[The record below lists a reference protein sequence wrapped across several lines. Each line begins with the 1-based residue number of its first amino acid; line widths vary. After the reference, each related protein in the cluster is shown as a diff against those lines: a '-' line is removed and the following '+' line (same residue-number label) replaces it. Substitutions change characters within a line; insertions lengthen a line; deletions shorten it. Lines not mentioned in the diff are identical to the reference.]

1 MWRLAALLILARA
14 VHSQSIEGTVT
25 NVVTHAPIAGVYI
38 RLKGPATYTSSSDAA
53 GVFRVAEAAPG
64 EYFVDILV
72 TGYYPVARKTV
83 EVGATPVHVAYELT
97 PLAKLQGR
105 VLYSDGTPAAGAQV
119 VLVMLPARQ
128 ALGIKTDERGRFT
141 SNGILG
147 ERFILCAQGAAS
159 AKAVEGEEWAP
170 TCYPNTL
177 DRSAAEVIQLKPGG
191 DVSGYDIRLRSVPV
205 YRISGIVL
213 DDLGKPAAGAK
224 IQLMSN
230 NGLPALRDGIPA
242 AADGSF
248 TIPSAHAGEWLLF
261 ARLKRGDLDLK
272 TIRIV
277 TVKRSDLEDVSIH
290 LDRPFALAGFVERDE
305 PRDANGRRALT
316 SVYLQGEPPIE
327 GLSVHATH
335 DQDGAI
341 LFKNIYPGRY
351 RIVPLGI
358 RSGFYVESVKLG
370 DRDVLGE
377 AVDLVEGGPP
387 LRVIYR
393 SGAPRVRV
401 HVEKGA
407 GACVAIVPQ
416 NEALVNEQFIREA
429 TADKDGR
436 SEIGSL
442 RPGDYYAFAFDR
454 LDMGSLQDPAFLRT
468 LIPSAVKVH
477 VEKGEA
483 ATVDLKVTPW
493 PQ

>member
-1 MWRLAALLILARA
+1 MVRLAAIFVFATA
-14 VHSQSIEGTVT
+14 VHAQSIEGTVT
-25 NVVTHAPIAGVYI
+25 NASTHAPIPGAYI

-53 GVFRVAEAAPG
+53 GVFRVDKAAPG
-64 EYFVDILV
+64 EYQVDIAF
-72 TGYYPVARKTV
+72 TGYSPIVHKTV
-83 EVGATPVHVAYELT
+83 EVGAAPVHVALELT

-119 VLVMLPARQ
+119 VLLMLPDREAI
-128 ALGIKTDERGRFT
+128 GIKTDDRGRFA

-147 ERFILCAQGAAS
+147 ERFILCAQGPAS

-177 DRSAAEVIQLKPGG
+177 DRGAAEIVQLKPGA

-205 YRISGIVL
+205 YRIRGVVL
-213 DDLGKPAAGAK
+213 DDLGKAAAGAK

-248 TIPSAHAGEWLLF
+248 TIPSAHAGEWRLF

-272 TIRIV
+272 VIRLV
-277 TVKRSDLEDVSIH
+277 TVKHGDLEDVSIR
-290 LDRPFALAGFVERDE
+290 LDRPFQLAGFVERDE
-305 PRDANGRRALT
+305 PRDANGRRGLT
-316 SVYLQGEPPIE
+316 SVYLQGEPPTE
-327 GLSVHATH
+327 GLSAQATH

-358 RSGFYVESVKLG
+358 RPGFYVESVKLG

-377 AVDLVEGGPP
+377 TVDLVEAGPP
-387 LRVIYR
+387 LRVVYR

-407 GACVAIVPQ
+407 GAHVAIVPQ
-416 NEALVNEQFIREA
+416 NEALANEQFIREA
-429 TADKDGR
+429 VADKDGR
-436 SEIGSL
+436 CEIGSL

-468 LIPSAVKVH
+468 LVPRAEKVH
-477 VEKGEA
+477 VEKGET
-483 ATVDLKVTPW
+483 ATVDLKVTAW
-493 PQ
+493 PE